1 MVCFPIVCEYKR
13 VCLLESYTTEPIIL
27 IMEVTPK
34 SILITLT
41 LCIIVMVTIVGN
53 CLVLLS
59 FGLDSRLRQ
68 PFNYFIVNLAVTDF
82 LVALFAMSFYTIDT
96 LLGYWPFG
104 VIVCGFWIYIDYAM
118 TFASVFTIVAI
129 SLDRFWS
136 VTWAVQYKN
145 TNGKKKNLIILSIIW

>member
-13 VCLLESYTTEPIIL
+13 VCLLDL
-27 IMEVTPK
+27 HHRAHIMEVTPK

-53 CLVLLS
+53 CLVLLA

-129 SLDRFWS
+129 SLDRYWS
-136 VTWAVQYKN
+136 VTWAVQYNN

>member
-13 VCLLESYTTEPIIL
+13 VCLLDL
-27 IMEVTPK
+27 HHRAHIMEVTPK

-53 CLVLLS
+53 CLVLLA

-129 SLDRFWS
+129 SLDRYWS
-136 VTWAVQYKN
+136 VTWAFQYKN